1 VCNFYANVD
10 KKESSLTEPL
20 TSLEQLLSDFNNNK
34 SWDKQYRLIIQL
46 GKKLP
51 ALNELEKTEEN
62 QVQGCESLAWCITE
76 QHGDLLHFKLD
87 SDTRVVKGLMM
98 ILLIIFQ
105 DKRRE
110 QIATIEIDALF
121 AQLGLLNHL
130 SPSRASGLL
139 AIVDRIKTAGKD

>member
-1 VCNFYANVD
+1 M
-10 KKESSLTEPL
+10 TEPL

-51 ALNELEKTEEN
+51 VLDDAEKIEAN
-62 QVQGCESLAWCITE
+62 QVQGCESLAWCIAE
-76 QHGDLLHFKLD
+76 QKGALLHFKLD

-105 DKRRE
+105 DKSRA
-110 QIATIEIDALF
+110 QIAAININELF
-121 AQLGLLNHL
+121 AELGLLNHL
-130 SPSRASGLL
+130 SPSRANGLL
-139 AIVDRIKTAGKD
+139 AIVNKIKTVGND

>member
-1 VCNFYANVD
+1 M
-10 KKESSLTEPL
+10 KKESSLSETL
-20 TSLEQLLSDFNNNK
+20 ISVEQLLSDFNDNK

-51 ALNELEKTEEN
+51 ALAQSKKIAVN

-76 QHGDLLHFKLD
+76 QRGALMHFKLD

-105 DKRRE
+105 DKTPQ
-110 QIATIEIDALF
+110 QIALIEINPLF
-121 AQLGLLNHL
+121 AKLGLLKHL
-130 SPSRASGLL
+130 SPSRANGLL
-139 AIVDRIKTAGKD
+139 AIVDKIKMTGHN

>member
-1 VCNFYANVD
+1 M
-10 KKESSLTEPL
+10 TEPL

-51 ALNELEKTEEN
+51 ALNESDKTEAN
-62 QVQGCESLAWCITE
+62 QVQGCESLAWCVIE
-76 QHGDLLHFKLD
+76 QKGKTLHFGLD

-105 DKRRE
+105 DKSRA
-110 QIATIEIDALF
+110 QIAAIEINELF
-121 AQLGLLNHL
+121 AALGLLNHL
-130 SPSRASGLL
+130 SPSRANGLL
-139 AIVDRIKTAGKD
+139 AIVDKIKTAGKD